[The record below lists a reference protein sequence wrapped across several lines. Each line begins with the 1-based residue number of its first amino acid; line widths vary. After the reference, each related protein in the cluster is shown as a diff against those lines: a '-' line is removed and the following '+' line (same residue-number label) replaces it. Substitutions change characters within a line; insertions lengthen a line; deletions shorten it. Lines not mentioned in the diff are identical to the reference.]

1 MFGLYFIKTKGGF
14 SYIERKIDAKSQQY
28 PKSYYDRKNRINAL
42 PKTERSIVFLG
53 NSIIEQ
59 CEWHELLQ
67 NPRIVNRGIGNDDL
81 EGLFNR
87 LNPIIE
93 TEPNIIFLYIGVN
106 DLKNGLNRDKFKL
119 KYSKIIKNI
128 KNKTPKTKI
137 YAFSILP
144 TDNRTRKNKDIINA
158 NRLIKEITK
167 NDCIYLDFY
176 RDFQDEKGKIKPKYT
191 TDGLHLSEIG
201 YTKLKKLIKKYI
213 E

>member
-1 MFGLYFIKTKGGF
+1 MKGGF

-28 PKSYYDRKNRINAL
+28 PESYYERKNRLNAL
-42 PKTERSIVFLG
+42 PETERSIVFIG

-67 NPRIVNRGIGNDDL
+67 NPRVVNRGIGNDDL

-93 TEPNIIFLYIGVN
+93 TEPNIIFLYIGLN
-106 DLKNGLNRDKFKL
+106 DLKNGLNRDKFKF
-119 KYSKIIKNI
+119 KFSKIIKNI
-128 KNKTPKTKI
+128 GNKSPKTKI

-144 TDNRTRKNKDIINA
+144 TDNKTRKNKDIINA
-158 NRLIKEITK
+158 NRLIKEICKK
-167 NDCIYLDFY
+167 NCNYLDFY
-176 RDFQDEKGKIKPKYT
+176 HAFLDDKGKIKPKYT
-191 TDGLHLSEIG
+191 TDGLHLSGAG
-201 YTKLKKLIKKYI
+201 YAKLKELIKKYI